1 MARLSPISYGR
12 LVDTDGTPRYAT
24 LTTLVAGG
32 TVNLTAYQDADA
44 TTAHANPVVTDSYGV
59 MPAVYLQNASYKF
72 VLRIY
77 TASGGTLLQTITLDD
92 VADGLDVSADV
103 TALGLRVDAA
113 ETDVSTLE
121 STTLDNAGNV
131 TALDTRVEA
140 NESDIAAIQIDTAN
154 LNAQFTLGSSF
165 YVRNTLATLT
175 ALTGLS
181 ENDGGFASEDGSNS
195 GFWRYNGSAWVQ
207 SVADPSTA
215 ETVRATAAEA
225 VLQEAIDA
233 ASPGYSN
240 SLMFFGLDRVELD
253 VAGYA
258 GEYLTVDGNSPG
270 STTTSSEAYDPS
282 YDFDNTF
289 VVDGDAADTATYYPD
304 NPAITYIVAVLGQS
318 NAYGF
323 NLNGVDDTIYNGS
336 APYSSGLKMP
346 SSGLRVDGTR
356 FDSLIALTETGGLN
370 PAETCATSFAR
381 HLLYN
386 INYEIP
392 AIATTTE
399 RVAVFVSAKSS
410 QPFYNLHRGS
420 PQYQNWLKALR
431 DCANAIRDGGRIPVY
446 LCSLWVQGEREE
458 FYEVNEYQ
466 YANKLKTL
474 ARNLNDDAKA
484 VTGQTQSAMLYPVST
499 NIGVLDDD
507 TDSGADFKEIANSP
521 IIACKESDLIPTAV
535 PMYMY
540 PLTDADELHLENV
553 GQTRMGQ
560 NLAQAVLNHQF
571 GPGDQGA
578 FCIREGYRLSATET
592 VLDYDVPNLPIV
604 EDTAAGSPRS
614 HVTDT
619 TSSVKGFR
627 AYNIEGNTMLSI
639 SSVAVYT
646 GSDKA
651 GKERK
656 LLLTHTSCTGPI
668 RIRYAQRRDG
678 GSTYNGNGPV
688 FGGRG
693 TIRDSLADA
702 GLATGDTS
710 YSGANYALPQTFTVS
725 GI

>member
-44 TTAHANPVVTDSYGV
+44 TTAHANPVVTDAYGV

-113 ETDVSTLE
+113 ETDISTLE

-140 NESDIAAIQIDTAN
+140 NESDIAAIQIDTAS

-215 ETVRATAAEA
+215 ETVRALAAEA
-225 VLQEAIDA
+225 VLQEGLDA

-270 STTTSSEAYDPS
+270 STSTSSEAYDPS
-282 YDFDNTF
+282 YDFDDTF
-289 VVDGDAADTATYYPD
+289 VDESVDADTGTNYPD
-304 NPAITYIVAVLGQS
+304 NPAITFISAVIGQS
-318 NAYGF
+318 NGLGT
-323 NLNGVDDTIYNGS
+323 NPDGVSDTIYNGS
-336 APYSSGLKMP
+336 APYSSALKMP

-356 FDSLIALTETGGLN
+356 FDSLIALHETGGAN

-386 INYEIP
+386 INAEIT
-392 AIATTTE
+392 AISTTTE
-399 RVAVFVSAKSS
+399 RLAMFVSCDGGE
-410 QPFYNLHRGS
+410 PFKNLSRGS
-420 PQYQNWLKALR
+420 PQYQYWLKAVR

-446 LCSLWVQGEREE
+446 LCSLWVHGEAEE
-458 FYEVNEYQ
+458 GQEVNSYQ
-466 YANKLKTL
+466 YAGKLRTL
-474 ARNLNDDAKA
+474 ARCLNEDARA
-484 VTGQTQSAMLYPVST
+484 ITGQTKDALLYPVST
-499 NIGVLDDD
+499 NVGVLDDD
-507 TDSGADFKEIANSP
+507 TTSGADFKEIADGL
-521 IIACKESDLIPTAV
+521 IQACKESDLIPTAV
-535 PMYMY
+535 PIY
-540 PLTDADELHLENV
+540 PYPIASDELHLTNQ
-553 GQTRMGQ
+553 GKTRMGQ
-560 NLAQAVLNHQF
+560 SLAQAVLNHQF
-571 GPGDQGA
+571 GPGDQGP
-578 FCIREGYRLSATET
+578 FCIRDGYRLSATET
-592 VLDYDVPNLPIV
+592 VLDFDVPNLPIV

-627 AYNIEGNTMLSI
+627 AYNIEGDAMLTI
-639 SSVAVYT
+639 SAVAVYT
-646 GSDKA
+646 GSDKV
-651 GKERK
+651 GFERK
-656 LLLTHTSCTGPI
+656 LKLTHTSCTGPI

-678 GSTYNGNGPV
+678 GYSDNGNGPV
-688 FGGRG
+688 YGGRG
-693 TIRDSLADA
+693 TIRDSLADT